1 MLQEELDGRL
11 ERALLSSLDLRFGQ
25 VSTDSE
31 PVLATCKVLPLVQ
44 FRILGSPPRM
54 ISAFAWASAG
64 NLSSSSQELIRRGT
78 PVFLNACRDGHD
90 ENHGARMRS

>member
-44 FRILGSPPRM
+44 FRILGSPPEDDIRFRLG
-54 ISAFAWASAG
+54 IGREPLVLLARVD
-64 NLSSSSQELIRRGT
+64 QEG
-78 PVFLNACRDGHD
+78 NACLFERL
-90 ENHGARMRS
+90 